1 MRDKGETTVGIDIG
15 AFVMNYHHGLLRF
28 GIVQSKR
35 KDKKGWTQY
44 TVDWLED
51 EIHEANAAWVEN
63 MTHTQKKP
71 AEYRADWLKTVSPS
85 WLEKVIS
92 SYKLSSVKAHIN

>member
-1 MRDKGETTVGIDIG
+1 MKAKGDHTTGIDIG

-35 KDKKGWTQY
+35 RDEQGWAQY

-51 EIHEANAAWVEN
+51 DMHESNAVWVKN
-63 MTHTQKKP
+63 MTGTEKKP
-71 AEYRADWLKTVSPS
+71 TEYRADWLQR
-85 WLEKVIS
+85 VIS
-92 SYKLSSVKAHIN
+92 GYKQKNLEA

>member
-1 MRDKGETTVGIDIG
+1 MRAKGENAISIEPG

-35 KDKKGWTQY
+35 HDEQGWAQY

-51 EIHEANAAWVEN
+51 DMHESNAVWVKN
-63 MTHTQKKP
+63 MTGTEKKP
-71 AEYRADWLKTVSPS
+71 TEYRADWLKTVSPE
-85 WLEKVIS
+85 WLESVIS
-92 SYKLSSVKAHIN
+92 GYKQKSLEA

>member
-1 MRDKGETTVGIDIG
+1 MRAKGENAISIEPG

-35 KDKKGWTQY
+35 NDEQGWAQY

-51 EIHEANAAWVEN
+51 DKHESNAVWVES
-63 MTHTQKKP
+63 MTHTQKAP
-71 AEYRADWLKTVSPS
+71 TEYRADGLKPVSPE
-85 WLEKVIS
+85 WLQRVIS
-92 SYKLSSVKAHIN
+92 GYKQKNLEA

>member
-1 MRDKGETTVGIDIG
+1 MKVKGELTTGIDIG

-51 EIHEANAAWVEN
+51 DMHESNAVWVKN
-63 MTHTQKKP
+63 MTGTEKKP
-71 AEYRADWLKTVSPS
+71 TEYRADWLKTVSPD
-85 WLEKVIS
+85 WLQRVIS
-92 SYKLSSVKAHIN
+92 VYNQKNLEA

>member
-1 MRDKGETTVGIDIG
+1 MKAKGDLTAGIDIG

-35 KDKKGWTQY
+35 RDEQGWAQY

-51 EIHEANAAWVEN
+51 DTHEANAAWVKN
-63 MTHTQKKP
+63 MTGTEKKP
-71 AEYRADWLKTVSPS
+71 TEYRADWLKTVSPD
-85 WLEKVIS
+85 WLQRVIS
-92 SYKLSSVKAHIN
+92 GYKQKNLEA

>member
-1 MRDKGETTVGIDIG
+1 MRAKGENAISIEPG

-35 KDKKGWTQY
+35 NDEQGWAQY

-51 EIHEANAAWVEN
+51 DKHESNAVWVES
-63 MTHTQKKP
+63 MTHTQKAP
-71 AEYRADWLKTVSPS
+71 TEYRADWLKPVSPE
-85 WLEKVIS
+85 WLQRVIS
-92 SYKLSSVKAHIN
+92 GYKQKNLVA

>member
-1 MRDKGETTVGIDIG
+1 MRAKGENAISIEPG

-35 KDKKGWTQY
+35 NDEQGWAQY

-51 EIHEANAAWVEN
+51 DKHESNAEWVEN
-63 MTHTQKKP
+63 MTGTQKSP
-71 AEYRADWLKTVSPS
+71 TEYRADWLKTVSPD
-85 WLEKVIS
+85 WLQRVIS
-92 SYKLSSVKAHIN
+92 GYKQKNLEA

>member
-1 MRDKGETTVGIDIG
+1 MRAKGENAISIEPG

-35 KDKKGWTQY
+35 NDEQGWAQY

-51 EIHEANAAWVEN
+51 DKHESNAEWVEN
-63 MTHTQKKP
+63 MTGTQKAP
-71 AEYRADWLKTVSPS
+71 TEYRADWIKPVSVTWLK
-85 WLEKVIS
+85 KVLN
-92 SYKLSSVKAHIN
+92 SYLLKKMSA

>member
-1 MRDKGETTVGIDIG
+1 MRAKGENAISIEPG

-35 KDKKGWTQY
+35 NDEQGWAQY

-51 EIHEANAAWVEN
+51 DKHASNAVWVEN
-63 MTHTQKKP
+63 MTGTQKAP
-71 AEYRADWLKTVSPS
+71 TEYRADWLKPVSPE
-85 WLEKVIS
+85 WLQRVIS
-92 SYKLSSVKAHIN
+92 GYKQKNLEA

>member
-1 MRDKGETTVGIDIG
+1 MRAKGENAISIEPG

-35 KDKKGWTQY
+35 HDEQGWAQY

-51 EIHEANAAWVEN
+51 DKHASNAVWVEN
-63 MTHTQKKP
+63 MTGAQKAP
-71 AEYRADWLKTVSPS
+71 TEYRADWLKPVSPE
-85 WLEKVIS
+85 WLQRVIS
-92 SYKLSSVKAHIN
+92 GYKQKNLEA

>member
-1 MRDKGETTVGIDIG
+1 MRAKGENAISIEPG

-35 KDKKGWTQY
+35 NDEQGWAQY

-51 EIHEANAAWVEN
+51 DMHESNAVWVKN
-63 MTHTQKKP
+63 MTGTEKKP
-71 AEYRADWLKTVSPS
+71 TEYRADWLKTVSPD
-85 WLEKVIS
+85 WLQRVIS
-92 SYKLSSVKAHIN
+92 GYKQKNLEA

>member
-1 MRDKGETTVGIDIG
+1 MKVKGELTTGIDIG

-35 KDKKGWTQY
+35 RDEQGWAQY

-51 EIHEANAAWVEN
+51 DLHESNAVWVKN
-63 MTHTQKKP
+63 MTGIQKKP
-71 AEYRADWLKTVSPS
+71 TEYRADWLKTVSPS
-85 WLEKVIS
+85 WLKKVLS
-92 SYKLSSVKAHIN
+92 SYRLKKASSQ